1 MNRIGGYY
9 MGRWLLNVLLNT
21 VVLLIIDSLF
31 SGVYLHGIW
40 GALLTAIVL
49 SILNMLVKPI
59 LVLITLPIT
68 FLTLGLFYFIINA
81 ITLKLADVVM
91 GSSFEIESFG
101 TAILASLVLS
111 IITTFVV
118 KPLLD

>member
-1 MNRIGGYY
+1 